1 MDGDANIM
9 KREYICQ
16 KHDYVLKLLTD
27 IRNNISATIKY
38 YSDDTVELIS
48 LLDNIDSDLYDV
60 IYEIDEAKEC
70 GKKMEARLSKY
81 REAIENLGFIRNN

>member
-1 MDGDANIM
+1 M
-9 KREYICQ
+9 KRKYICE
-16 KHDYVLKLLTD
+16 KHDHVLKLLTD
-27 IRNNISATIKY
+27 IRGNISATIKY

-48 LLDNIDSDLYDV
+48 LLDNINSDLYDV

-70 GKKMEARLSKY
+70 GEKMEARLSKY